1 MRPSLVVL
9 AVSGALS
16 AASIAHAQDAPAP
29 TLQIEPS
36 ASLFSRYELRRNYGG
51 PAGDGTDVVRFRT
64 RLGLST
70 NALPIGDDLTVRVRF
85 APQATGQW
93 ETGGDTLEDP
103 ALALHEGAVVL
114 GFGNHAVDVGRFE
127 LAYGDHLVL
136 GNVEYA
142 PTGRAFDAVRFRIR
156 PESTPLWVD
165 TFAAMVDEGAGAD
178 PTIGNELGEG
188 DLYLLGTYFGFG
200 PLLNDTTDL
209 DAYLLSRVVPGQ
221 KVPEANRDGTA
232 DLTIGARYRSRF
244 GAIEPRVE
252 AGMQLGGRTAADAN
266 GLTSSMAHQFDAD
279 VTFHAIDRK
288 LRLTVGG
295 FRASGDD
302 PETTE
307 QEGWFQLYPTG
318 HRWLGLM
325 DVFTQ
330 RTNLQ
335 GAVLRIA
342 STPVDG
348 LSLGADTHLFF
359 ADRVADGQDRFQ
371 ATEIDVFAK
380 YLIGRGVSLGATWGI
395 LLPAEDYGDETL
407 HFAELEFRVTL

>member
-1 MRPSLVVL
+1 MRPSPLLL
-9 AVSGALS
+9 AVLGALS
-16 AASIAHAQDAPAP
+16 ASSVAHAQDAPAP

-36 ASLFSRYELRRNYGG
+36 ASIFSRYELRRNYGG
-51 PAGDGTDVVRFRT
+51 SAGEGTDVVRFRT

-114 GFGNHAVDVGRFE
+114 GFGTHAVDVGRFE

-136 GNVEYA
+136 GNVEWA
-142 PTGRAFDAVRFRIR
+142 PTARAFDAVRFRLR
-156 PESTPLWVD
+156 PESTALWVD
-165 TFAAMVDEGAGAD
+165 AFAAMVDEGAGTAD
-178 PTIGNELGEG
+178 TIGDELGEG
-188 DLYLLGTYFGFG
+188 DLYLLGTYFGLG
-200 PLLNDTTDL
+200 HLISETTEL

-221 KVPEANRDGTA
+221 KAPEANRDGTA
-232 DLTIGARYRSRF
+232 DLTVGARYRARF
-244 GAIEPRVE
+244 GAIEPRIE
-252 AGMQLGGRTAADAN
+252 AGLQLGGRTASDDN

-302 PETTE
+302 PETTA
-307 QEGWFQLYPTG
+307 QEGWFQLYPTA
-318 HRWLGLM
+318 HRWLGFM
-325 DVFTQ
+325 DVFAQ
-330 RTNLQ
+330 RTNVQ
-335 GAVLRIA
+335 GAVLRIG
-342 STPVDG
+342 SNPFDG
-348 LSLGADTHLFF
+348 LTLGADTHLFF
-359 ADRVADGQDRFQ
+359 ADQVADDQDRFR
-371 ATEIDVFAK
+371 ATELDVYAK
-380 YLIGRGVSLGATWGI
+380 YLLGRGVTLGATYGI
-395 LLPAEDYGDETL
+395 LLPADDFGDETL